1 MKKAIII
8 CISVV
13 LVIGIIV
20 GIILLI
26 PKGKSV
32 TCKKTIN
39 TSGFEI
45 RDNIKFE
52 LKDDKVFK
60 VYVTKEVEIKTDD
73 VDKESFLKA
82 IQKTLESAYNYA
94 SENAYEIETN
104 MDTKT
109 ISLVMNSKKYGVILD
124 NLIVKQNG
132 ETLNY
137 TFNAINNIDTEKN
150 AIKIGDKF
158 TKEEL
163 KNKAKEVGYTCD

>member
-1 MKKAIII
+1 MKKIII
-8 CISVV
+8 CISVI
-13 LVIGIIV
+13 LVIGVIV
-20 GIILLI
+20 GLIIFL
-26 PKGKSV
+26 PKGKSI
-32 TCKKTIN
+32 TCKKVTN
-39 TSGFEI
+39 ESGFEI
-45 RDNIKFE
+45 RDNIKFD

-94 SENAYEIETN
+94 SENAFEIETN

-124 NLIVKQNG
+124 NLKVSKND
-132 ETLNY
+132 ESLNY